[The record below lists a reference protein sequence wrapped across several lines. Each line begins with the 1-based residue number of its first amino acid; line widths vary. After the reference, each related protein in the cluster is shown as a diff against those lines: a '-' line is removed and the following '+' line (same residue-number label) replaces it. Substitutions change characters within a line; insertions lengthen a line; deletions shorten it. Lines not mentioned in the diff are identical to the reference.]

1 MLNVDL
7 LAAAMRSW
15 SDDGVREWLLGGL
28 RGICADPDVAVSD
41 ALAPLVLTATEP
53 WSAQIAGAVRG
64 LAPRDGERVRTAL
77 GRSLVQAAS
86 AADPPELVI
95 ELWRIAGL
103 LQPPGDL
110 VTAARHV
117 LAALRH
123 VVVGN
128 KGPDLV
134 DAVFAAVR
142 TRPYD
147 TAVDAFFEERRH
159 APGWRAVHAR
169 AYVFYVARREP
180 GRWHLPVTSFAD
192 ELAQG
197 LDGDRAR
204 RRFAE
209 QLLSIVG
216 LRLMARHLPAIH
228 GPVAWLHEALT
239 GGFSPVLA
247 YQFEGSGASVRWG
260 AKALRIDDELNDEAI
275 IASADRSDAPGDET
289 SLDFAQR
296 VAILTASAP
305 PADETRYRTVKAV
318 TGLQRFT
325 RNLH

>member
-7 LAAAMRSW
+7 LAAAMRGC

-28 RGICADPDVAVSD
+28 RAICADPDVAVSD
-41 ALAPLVLTATEP
+41 ALAPLVLTAAEP

-64 LAPRDGERVRTAL
+64 LDPRDGERVRTAL

-86 AADPPELVI
+86 ATDPPELVI
-95 ELWRIAGL
+95 ELWRIAAL

-123 VVVGN
+123 VVVGS
-128 KGPDLV
+128 KGQDLA
-134 DAVFAAVR
+134 DAVFAAIR

-169 AYVFYVARREP
+169 AYVLYVARREP
-180 GRWHLPVTSFAD
+180 GRWHLPVASFAD
-192 ELAQG
+192 ELAEG
-197 LDGDRAR
+197 LDGEKAR

-216 LRLMARHLPAIH
+216 LRLMARHLPAIR
-228 GPVAWLHEALT
+228 GSVAWLHETLT
-239 GGFSPVLA
+239 AGDAPVLA
-247 YQFEGSGASVRWG
+247 YQFEGSGASVHWG
-260 AKALRIDDELNDEAI
+260 TTALRIDDELNDEAMSV
-275 IASADRSDAPGDET
+275 SADRSDAAGDDSPLE
-289 SLDFAQR
+289 LARRFAM
-296 VAILTASAP
+296 VTASAP
-305 PADETRYRTVKAV
+305 APDATRIRTANAV
-318 TGLQRFT
+318 RGLQQFT